1 MLPAPFEYHAPNT
14 MDEALGLLDELGEDA
29 KVLAG
34 GQSLIPLL
42 KLRFASPAH
51 LVDINKIKDLDF
63 LEERDGMLRV
73 GPLFRHKSAERSSL
87 LASRYQVMADA
98 APQIAD
104 PIIRNRGTIA
114 GSVAHADPSGD
125 WGTVLLALDADLVLR
140 SRSATRTVKA
150 REFFSGPF
158 STALQPTEILSEI
171 RIPAARPQTGGAYLK
186 LERKVGDFATVGV
199 AVHLTLA
206 NGTVGRAG
214 IAMTGVGPINVRATA
229 AEEALAGNSLDDAAI
244 AEAARLAAEAA
255 EPLADVRG
263 SVEYKRN
270 AIRVLTARGLRHA
283 AEVAREEP
291 RDDGEQFA
299 GHETVEGVMD
309 EIREKDQ

>member
-158 STALQPTEILSEI
+158 STALRPTEILSEI

-186 LERKVGDFATVGV
+186 LERKVGDFATVAV
-199 AVHLTLA
+199 AVHLQMED
-206 NGTVGRAG
+206 GKVGSAG
-214 IAMTGVGPINVRATA
+214 IGLTAVGPQNIKTGE
-229 AEEALAGNSLDDAAI
+229 AEAPPPSRSLDDTTIQEAPAPAA
-244 AEAARLAAEAA
+244 AAARPTAAQA
-255 EPLADVRG
+255 G
-263 SVEYKRN
+263 S
-270 AIRVLTARGLRHA
+270 G
-283 AEVAREEP
+283 
-291 RDDGEQFA
+291 GS
-299 GHETVEGVMD
+299 
-309 EIREKDQ
+309 